1 MQRIIKSFPLRKARA
16 TALIA
21 VAGAALVTG
30 CQDLRDTFS
39 LKPLNGI
46 TARVSVEPAA
56 TQVTGAIVD
65 AKTLDA
71 ISDARVTV
79 TISGPDADRVVD
91 SQGNKLPSTFT
102 TKGSIALYLTGEVP
116 TLEKPARI
124 LVQVTPPSYTSY
136 MESSTNLVLTKAIN
150 DPFQV
155 KLVDEKNL
163 PADIAVIRTNF
174 TVGAGG
180 VNPSLKSLPIGN
192 IQAAIKPGTVFLG
205 EDGKPLAQGSRVDV
219 FIRRGGAPVGSS
231 VSLREGDKVSDVVL
245 KLYDYLDIQ
254 FTSGGK
260 PVTFTGN
267 DIAMLIPADGT
278 GGVDIVNYDGA
289 TGQFIA
295 ASRTAISNINGSTF
309 IPLNITDVSKPIGL
323 GEIVKN
329 TCTGSL
335 DINVVNAGNTSI
347 EGFAY
352 SYEIEQKGL
361 KVKGSSS
368 SSIDFPTALSEPA
381 TVKLFDSE
389 GELFGTLSLNS
400 LCGKQEKLV
409 QYTKRV
415 VNVSFKANVTCANGK
430 TPKLN
435 GSDLSLAL
443 YPNVTVWYAEKG
455 KPLTSS
461 TVVKQGEGQLIGL
474 KPNTLYQ
481 ARVDFEGSYNYEFT
495 TGNSDTALEPIQV
508 NIKSGTLVCPN

>member
-1 MQRIIKSFPLRKARA
+1 MQRIVKSFPLRKARA

-71 ISDARVTV
+71 LGDTRVTV
-79 TISGPDADRVVD
+79 TVSGPDAGRLVD

-102 TKGSIALYLTGEVP
+102 TKGSIALYLTGAVP
-116 TLEKPARI
+116 TLDNPARI
-124 LVQVTPPSYTSY
+124 LVQVTPPDYTSY

-163 PADIAVIRTNF
+163 PSDISVLRTSF
-174 TVGAGG
+174 AVGAGG
-180 VNPSLKSLPIGN
+180 AIPAVKTLPIGN
-192 IQAAIKPGTVFLG
+192 IQAAIKRGTVFLG
-205 EDGKPLAQGSRVDV
+205 EDGKPLANGATVNA

-231 VSLREGDKVSDVVL
+231 VSLKEGDKVSNVVL

-254 FTSGGK
+254 LTSGGK
-260 PVTFTGN
+260 PVTFSDN
-267 DIAMLIPADGT
+267 DIVMLIPVSANGSI
-278 GGVDIVNYDGA
+278 DIVNYDGS
-289 TGQFIA
+289 TGQFA
-295 ASRTAISNINGSTF
+295 VTSRTSALNINGERVAS
-309 IPLNITDVSKPIGL
+309 LNITDVSKPIGV
-323 GEIVKN
+323 GEVIKN

-335 DINVVNAGNTSI
+335 KVNVVGQGNDPI
-347 EGFAY
+347 ENFAFG
-352 SYEIEQKGL
+352 YEIEQDGVTFKGTAT
-361 KVKGSSS
+361 SQ
-368 SSIDFPTALSEPA
+368 IDFPTALSKQA
-381 TVKLFDSE
+381 TIKFFDSE
-389 GELFGTLSLNS
+389 GEQFDKLQVAS
-400 LCGKQEKLV
+400 LCGKDEKTIR
-409 QYTKRV
+409 YNKRS
-415 VNVSFKANVTCANGK
+415 VNVFFEANVTCANGK

-435 GSDLSLAL
+435 GSDLTISL

-455 KPLTSS
+455 KPLTTS
-461 TVVKQGEGQLIGL
+461 TVVRNGKGQLTAL
-474 KPNTLYQ
+474 KPNTTYQ

-495 TGNSDTALEPIQV
+495 TGNANTTLEPIQV